1 VRATKPGGQR
11 ARSPVIRP
19 PGEPGRLLVRLV
31 TRLVVAQT
39 IAAAAVG
46 LPFSKRQLSSIL
58 ITLAMVAALCVLVFL
73 VRSGTRMAWLV
84 AVGFEVAFVAY
95 GLSRFFA
102 ARYLGGTLF
111 AIITLG
117 TLVHPAVARAYGV
130 APHRAPEEPPEEPPD
145 ELGLGDPA
153 GDTCGGQILG

>member
-1 VRATKPGGQR
+1 VRATKPGGLP
-11 ARSPVIRP
+11 ARRPSGRP
-19 PGEPGRLLVRLV
+19 PGEPGPLLVRLV
-31 TRLVVAQT
+31 TRLVIAQA

-58 ITLAMVAALCVLVFL
+58 ITLAMVAALCGLVFL
-73 VRSGTRMAWLV
+73 VRSGTKTAWLV
-84 AVGFEVAFVAY
+84 ALGFEMAFVAY

-117 TLVHPAVARAYGV
+117 TLVHPAVARAYAV
-130 APHRAPEEPPEEPPD
+130 APRRAPEEPPG
-145 ELGLGDPA
+145 ELDLGDAPGGA
-153 GDTCGGQILG
+153 CGGRILG

>member
-1 VRATKPGGQR
+1 VRATKPGGLLSR
-11 ARSPVIRP
+11 RPPARP

-31 TRLVVAQT
+31 TRLVIAQA

-58 ITLAMVAALCVLVFL
+58 ITLAMVAALCGLVFL
-73 VRSGTRMAWLV
+73 VRSGTKTAWLV
-84 AVGFEVAFVAY
+84 ALGFEMAFVAY

-117 TLVHPAVARAYGV
+117 TLVHPAVVRAYGV
-130 APHRAPEEPPEEPPD
+130 APRRVPEEPPG
-145 ELGLGDPA
+145 ELGLGDA
-153 GDTCGGQILG
+153 TGGTCGRQILG

>member
-1 VRATKPGGQR
+1 MRATRPGGQR
-11 ARSPVIRP
+11 ARRPAIRP

-39 IAAAAVG
+39 IAAAAIG
-46 LPFSKRQLSSIL
+46 LPFSRRQLSSML

-73 VRSGTRMAWLV
+73 VRSGTRTAWLV
-84 AVGFEVAFVAY
+84 ALGFEVAFVAY

-117 TLVHPAVARAYGV
+117 TLAHPAVARAYGV
-130 APHRAPEEPPEEPPD
+130 APHRAPEEPPEE
-145 ELGLGDPA
+145 LGLGDA
-153 GDTCGGQILG
+153 ASDTCGGQILG

>member
-1 VRATKPGGQR
+1 MRAAGLGR
-11 ARSPVIRP
+11 RSAGRSSGRLPD
-19 PGEPGRLLVRLV
+19 EPGRLLVRLV

-46 LPFSKRQLSSIL
+46 LPFSKRQLSSVL
-58 ITLAMVAALCVLVFL
+58 IIMAMVVALCGLAFL
-73 VRSGTRMAWLV
+73 VRSGTKTAWLV

-117 TLVHPAVARAYGV
+117 TLVHPAVARAYAV
-130 APHRAPEEPPEEPPD
+130 APLRGPEEPPGEAA
-145 ELGLGDPA
+145 LGEAA

>member
-1 VRATKPGGQR
+1 MGATEPGGR
-11 ARSPVIRP
+11 GGRRSPARP
-19 PGEPGRLLVRLV
+19 AEEPARQLIRLV

-46 LPFSKRQLSSIL
+46 LPFSKRQLSSVL
-58 ITLAMVAALCVLVFL
+58 IIVAMVVALCGLAFL
-73 VRSGTRMAWLV
+73 VRSGTKTAWLV

-130 APHRAPEEPPEEPPD
+130 APHRAPEEPPD
-145 ELGLGDPA
+145 ELGLGDAA

>member
-1 VRATKPGGQR
+1 MRATKPGGLR
-11 ARSPVIRP
+11 VRRPSARP
-19 PGEPGRLLVRLV
+19 PGEPGRLLIRLV

-39 IAAAAVG
+39 IAAAAIG

-58 ITLAMVAALCVLVFL
+58 ITLAMVAALCVLAFL
-73 VRSGTRMAWLV
+73 VRSGTKTAWLV

-117 TLVHPAVARAYGV
+117 TLVHPAVARAYAV
-130 APHRAPEEPPEEPPD
+130 APLRTPEEEPPG
-145 ELGLGDPA
+145 ELGLGDAA
-153 GDTCGGQILG
+153 GDACGGQILG

>member
-1 VRATKPGGQR
+1 MRATKPGGLLPR
-11 ARSPVIRP
+11 GPSVRP
-19 PGEPGRLLVRLV
+19 PGEPGRFLVRLV
-31 TRLVVAQT
+31 TRLVIAQA

-58 ITLAMVAALCVLVFL
+58 ITLAMVAALCGLVFL
-73 VRSGTRMAWLV
+73 VRSGTKTAWLV
-84 AVGFEVAFVAY
+84 ALGFEMAFVAY

-117 TLVHPAVARAYGV
+117 TLVHPAVARAYDV
-130 APHRAPEEPPEEPPD
+130 APRRAPEEPPG
-145 ELGLGDPA
+145 ELGLGDAP
-153 GDTCGGQILG
+153 GGTCGGQILG

>member
-1 VRATKPGGQR
+1 VRATKPGGLP
-11 ARSPVIRP
+11 ARGPSGRP
-19 PGEPGRLLVRLV
+19 PGEPGPLLVRLV
-31 TRLVVAQT
+31 TRLVIAQA

-58 ITLAMVAALCVLVFL
+58 ITLAMVAALCGLVFL
-73 VRSGTRMAWLV
+73 VRSGTKTAWLV
-84 AVGFEVAFVAY
+84 ALGFEMAFVAY

-117 TLVHPAVARAYGV
+117 TLVHPAVARAYAV
-130 APHRAPEEPPEEPPD
+130 APRRAPEEAPG
-145 ELGLGDPA
+145 ELDLGDAPGGA
-153 GDTCGGQILG
+153 CGGRILG

>member
-11 ARSPVIRP
+11 VRRPTVRP

-58 ITLAMVAALCVLVFL
+58 ITLAMVAALCVLAFL
-73 VRSGTRMAWLV
+73 VRSGTKTAWLV

-117 TLVHPAVARAYGV
+117 TLVHPAVARAYAV
-130 APHRAPEEPPEEPPD
+130 APLRAPEAEPAG
-145 ELGLGDPA
+145 ELGLVDKA

>member
-1 VRATKPGGQR
+1 VRATKPGGLLSR
-11 ARSPVIRP
+11 RPSVRP

-31 TRLVVAQT
+31 TRLVIAQA

-46 LPFSKRQLSSIL
+46 LPFSKRQLSSVL
-58 ITLAMVAALCVLVFL
+58 ITLAMVAALCGLVFL
-73 VRSGTRMAWLV
+73 VRSGTKTAWLV
-84 AVGFEVAFVAY
+84 ALGFEMAFVAY

-117 TLVHPAVARAYGV
+117 TLVHPAVARAYAV
-130 APHRAPEEPPEEPPD
+130 APRRAPEEPPG
-145 ELGLGDPA
+145 ELGLGDAA
-153 GDTCGGQILG
+153 GGTCGGQIMG

>member
-1 VRATKPGGQR
+1 MRATKPGGQR
-11 ARSPVIRP
+11 ARRPSIRP

-46 LPFSKRQLSSIL
+46 LPFSKRQLSSVL
-58 ITLAMVAALCVLVFL
+58 ITLAMVAALAGLAIL
-73 VRSGTRMAWLV
+73 VRSGTRTAWLI
-84 AVGFEVAFVAY
+84 AVGFEVVFIGY

-111 AIITLG
+111 AIIAAG
-117 TLVHPAVARAYGV
+117 ALVHPAVARAYSV
-130 APHRAPEEPPEEPPD
+130 VPLRAPAEPPD
-145 ELGLGDPA
+145 EVGLGGTA
-153 GDTCGGQILG
+153 GEACGGQILG

>member
-1 VRATKPGGQR
+1 MRATKPGGQR
-11 ARSPVIRP
+11 ARRPSVRP
-19 PGEPGRLLVRLV
+19 PGEPGQLLVRLV

-58 ITLAMVAALCVLVFL
+58 ITLAMVAALCVLAFV
-73 VRSGTRMAWLV
+73 VRSGTKTAWLV

-117 TLVHPAVARAYGV
+117 TLVHPAVARAYAV
-130 APHRAPEEPPEEPPD
+130 APLRGPEEPPGEAA
-145 ELGLGDPA
+145 LGEAA

>member
-1 VRATKPGGQR
+1 VRATKPGGLLPR
-11 ARSPVIRP
+11 RPSVRP

-31 TRLVVAQT
+31 TRLVIAQA

-58 ITLAMVAALCVLVFL
+58 IILAMVAALCGLVFL
-73 VRSGTRMAWLV
+73 VRSGTKTAWLV
-84 AVGFEVAFVAY
+84 ALGFEMAFVAY

-117 TLVHPAVARAYGV
+117 TLVHPAVARAYDV
-130 APHRAPEEPPEEPPD
+130 APRRAPEEPPG
-145 ELGLGDPA
+145 ELGLGDAP
-153 GDTCGGQILG
+153 GGTCGGQILG

>member
-1 VRATKPGGQR
+1 MRATKPGGQAVR
-11 ARSPVIRP
+11 RPSVRP

-39 IAAAAVG
+39 IAAAVG

-58 ITLAMVAALCVLVFL
+58 ITLAMVAALCVLAFL
-73 VRSGTRMAWLV
+73 VRSGTKTAWLV

-117 TLVHPAVARAYGV
+117 ALVHPAIARAYAV
-130 APHRAPEEPPEEPPD
+130 APLRAPEEPPG
-145 ELGLGDPA
+145 ELGLGDAA

>member
-1 VRATKPGGQR
+1 VRATKPGGLLPR
-11 ARSPVIRP
+11 RPSVRP

-31 TRLVVAQT
+31 TRLVIAQA

-58 ITLAMVAALCVLVFL
+58 IILAMVAALCGLVFL
-73 VRSGTRMAWLV
+73 VRSGTKTAWLV
-84 AVGFEVAFVAY
+84 ALGFEMAFVAY

-117 TLVHPAVARAYGV
+117 TLVHPAVARAYDV
-130 APHRAPEEPPEEPPD
+130 APRRAPEEPPG
-145 ELGLGDPA
+145 ELGLGDA
-153 GDTCGGQILG
+153 TGGTCGGQILG